1 MTPATPLQVVLIVAL
16 LVGLIAFFVWLDKP
30 SRDRRRG
37 R

>member
-1 MTPATPLQVVLIVAL
+1 MTPAIPIQVALIV
-16 LVGLIAFFVWLDKP
+16 LVLVALIAFLVWLDKP